1 MEKDDGVETDE
12 VQSDISE
19 INDF

>member
-1 MEKDDGVETDE
+1 MGKDDVETDE